1 MNCQYP
7 PPEKSRKALKI
18 LRSARQHGL
27 KFFPSLIRS
36 LMISSHTSIWS
47 LRCHPSRRESI
58 LSAILSSSDK
68 LYIYRKYSTIF
79 ILFGLHRGNLY
90 REKKTEERI
99 PKGSKKIPWNNP
111 RYFSLSQLVAESN
124 RCFRRE
130 RAAS

>member
-1 MNCQYP
+1 MYSQYP

-36 LMISSHTSIWS
+36 LMVSSHTSIWS
-47 LRCHPSRRESI
+47 LRCHPSRQESV

-68 LYIYRKYSTIF
+68 LYIQKIF
-79 ILFGLHRGNLY
+79 YIIYAFRSIPWELIP
-90 REKKTEERI
+90 REKNRRKNPQRF
-99 PKGSKKIPWNNP
+99 KKIPWNIP